1 MCGGGLL
8 QIIAYGASDHLL
20 MCDDKLLFYGNSTT
34 FNRGKVSRFRGKH
47 NFYEHIKKPV
57 NNFNKKSARINV
69 TKSGMLIDEYDDISN
84 NSRYI
89 TTIDSVHYPKI
100 FNSDNVHISKGIY
113 VNNNRKYRNFELL
126 FKYNK
131 FDYYEYA
138 SISLNNIFKT
148 NS

>member
-20 MCDDKLLFYGNSTT
+20 MCDENLFYYGNSTT
-34 FNRGKVSRFRGKH
+34 FHRGKVSRFRGKH

-57 NNFNKKSARINV
+57 NNFNKKSSKNDIKRRG
-69 TKSGMLIDEYDDISN
+69 TLIDEYDGNGN

-100 FNSDNVHISKGIY
+100 FNSDNVHITRGIY
-113 VNNNRKYRNFELL
+113 VNNKRKYKNFELL

-131 FDYYEYA
+131 FDYYEYM
-138 SISLNNIFKT
+138 SECFNDIFT
-148 NS
+148 